1 MKFGLDQLQGLVR
14 SYLNNRYQEETSI
27 ARGEEQLDMKTDVKM
42 AVKLD
47 MELDK
52 KISHGRAREEREACA
67 RGEDDVQAGPE
78 PGQTGHQT
86 GPGPGPVD
94 RSPTGRQPDEI
105 YRTGQKP
112 ESCEVSGCRPVDRTA
127 DPVPGRLTGFQTG
140 FVRVC
145 LDQIYSGSVILKKDP
160 STPVTWME
168 YEALRDHLTREL
180 RVTTETFDTEIQGVN
195 LKVDETTTAIN
206 TVQTS
211 VTTLQASIQALTNA
225 VGEIRTMVQQQ
236 QPPPDE
242 DGSVQGDN
250 AEAANAQGRGVGRGL
265 GRGVGDAFRG
275 RGFVPVGAQRNNK
288 TMVWQ
293 GVMTVDAYYME
304 MEMLMQRARVRE
316 SLEMTLQRFL
326 NGLKFN
332 IKGIVRHHKYATMNE
347 LLHHARE
354 AESQLAEEAQQR
366 GRATGAGRYTPR
378 PPPST
383 APSTRP
389 TDVPSSS
396 SKPVSNESN
405 TKKPVPAASG
415 TSSNMSTA
423 RNRDMVCHTCGGKGH
438 FKKDCPNR
446 KVMIINEDNEYET
459 GDDVDPDAPE
469 DDDYDSD
476 SFDAYPSEAQTIVV
490 SQRVLNVQPSAST
503 QRCNLFQTKALVG
516 PDKACKVII
525 DGGSCRN
532 LASKELC
539 AKLKLKYL
547 PHPHPYYIQ
556 WLSNNGEMK
565 VSHMVRVD
573 FEIGPYKDSI
583 DFDVVPMTEFGDVFP
598 EEVPAGLP
606 PLRGIEHQI
615 DLIPGASLPNRAP
628 YRTNPEET
636 KEIQKQVQA
645 LLDKGY
651 IRISL
656 SPCAVPVILV
666 PKKDEDMLDEL
677 SGAAVF
683 TKIDLRS
690 GYHQIRMKE
699 GDEWK
704 TAFKTKFGLYEW
716 LVMPFGLTNAPST
729 FMRLMNHVLRDFI
742 GKFVVVYFDDILI
755 YSRNESDHTIH
766 IRHVLQVLRDSK
778 LYGNLEKCTFCKDK
792 VIFLGY
798 VVSKHGV
805 EVDVSKIEAIQ
816 NWPTP
821 MNVSQGVVFEWGIAQ
836 DHAFDELKRL
846 LTSAPLLALP
856 DFNKQFEIE
865 CDASGIGIGG
875 VLMQEGR
882 PIAYFSEKLSG
893 AKLNYPIYDKELYAL
908 IRVLE
913 VWQHYLWPK
922 EFIIHSDHE
931 ALKYLKAQS
940 TLHRRLAKWVE
951 FIESFPYII
960 KHKKGKDNIV
970 ADALSRKT
978 MLLTHLDVKIPG
990 LEVLCDLYATD
1001 HDFAE
1006 PYRLCVIGKAW
1017 EKYHIHD
1024 GFLFRANKL
1033 CVPESSV
1040 CLLLLQE
1047 SHAGGLM
1054 GHFGREK
1061 TLLMLADHFYW
1072 PKMRRDVD
1080 RYVKRCITCNK
1091 SKSKLKPHGLYTPLP
1106 APTTPWEDI
1115 SMDFVLGLPRT
1126 KRGHDSIF
1134 VVVDRF
1140 SKMSH
1145 FIACHKS
1152 DDASHIANLF
1162 FREIVRLHGVPKTI
1176 VSDRD
1181 VKFMSYFWK
1190 TLWGKLGTKLLFSTT
1205 CHPQTDGQT
1214 EVVNRTL
1221 SQLLRSM
1228 IKKNLKEWEECLPHV
1243 EFAYNRAV
1251 HSTTELCPFEVV
1263 YGFKPITPLDLLPLP
1278 IHERVNMEASKRA
1291 DFVRK
1296 IHVKT
1301 KELIEK
1307 KGKSNAARMNKK
1319 RKEMLFKPGDMVW
1332 VHFRKDRFPKLRKSK
1347 LKPRGAGPYK
1357 VLAKINDNAY
1367 SIDLPVDEFGVS
1379 NSFNVGGDDE
1389 DIPTTPLPPSL
1400 INEDEPDVKLKSNEV
1415 RIGPIT
1421 RARAKLLKQQVN
1433 LYQEETSIARGE
1445 EQLDMKTNV
1454 KMAVKLD
1461 MELDKKTSHGRA
1473 MEEREACER
1482 RRRRPGR
1489 SNPVDRPPDRTARP
1503 LARSTGPQPAAN
1515 RMRFIESIERL
1526 RRRHTSYPPHII
1538 DFIRCYHH
1546 VFITTRRLLRRSGNP
1561 LSTSKPRSQNEEAR
1575 EANKD
1580 FWEGY
1585 ERPRKAAA
1593 ESPGDEEEG
1602 RDAAS
1607 EGEGR
1612 GAADDT
1618 DEGRDAASEGEGR
1631 GAAADT
1637 GDDDD
1642 TWDDAAEPGEETT
1655 GEENAANRTEGDSGG
1670 NPQEGKKKRTARRP
1684 RRDRRPQVLANV
1696 TDAVTVVSE
1705 SGLPMEPSWVAKG
1718 YGMQLGCIVRETV
1731 PILTQDL
1738 RSKENAAIAQS
1749 LLQKLHQ
1756 RYTFPE
1762 PFNKKVD
1769 SLALTKMS
1777 TALSSWKNR
1786 LKRKIEAGES
1796 WERISSKDP
1805 SLSLEDFNAFKSY
1818 LESDTVKKWTAWGK
1832 KMRDLNLGTHHCGS
1846 GGYRGKQ
1853 PSLKEGLH
1861 LALVRL
1867 VRPPLGNRLVS
1878 SRVPFVAVAAE
1889 LVHLFLALLPLLVHS
1904 WNPPLEHDVVRHL
1917 YGHKAY

>member
-1 MKFGLDQLQGLVR
+1 MVWALAPPLDLPFRLLKAFVAKPPYREPRYGNPETPPPIPSLGFRR
-14 SYLNNRYQEETSI
+14 SPVAPAGEGNHHRRALHHHARLRIDAYQEETSI
-27 ARGEEQLDMKTDVKM
+27 ARGVEEQLDVKTDVKLD
-42 AVKLD
+42 KELD
-47 MELDK
+47 M
-52 KISHGRAREEREACA
+52 KISHGRAREEREECA
-67 RGEDDVQAGPE
+67 RGE
-78 PGQTGHQT
+78 
-86 GPGPGPVD
+86 
-94 RSPTGRQPDEI
+94 
-105 YRTGQKP
+105 
-112 ESCEVSGCRPVDRTA
+112 
-127 DPVPGRLTGFQTG
+127 
-140 FVRVC
+140 
-145 LDQIYSGSVILKKDP
+145 
-160 STPVTWME
+160 
-168 YEALRDHLTREL
+168 
-180 RVTTETFDTEIQGVN
+180 
-195 LKVDETTTAIN
+195 
-206 TVQTS
+206 
-211 VTTLQASIQALTNA
+211 
-225 VGEIRTMVQQQ
+225 
-236 QPPPDE
+236 
-242 DGSVQGDN
+242 
-250 AEAANAQGRGVGRGL
+250 
-265 GRGVGDAFRG
+265 
-275 RGFVPVGAQRNNK
+275 
-288 TMVWQ
+288 
-293 GVMTVDAYYME
+293 
-304 MEMLMQRARVRE
+304 
-316 SLEMTLQRFL
+316 
-326 NGLKFN
+326 
-332 IKGIVRHHKYATMNE
+332 
-347 LLHHARE
+347 
-354 AESQLAEEAQQR
+354 EE
-366 GRATGAGRYTPR
+366 
-378 PPPST
+378 
-383 APSTRP
+383 
-389 TDVPSSS
+389 
-396 SKPVSNESN
+396 
-405 TKKPVPAASG
+405 
-415 TSSNMSTA
+415 
-423 RNRDMVCHTCGGKGH
+423 
-438 FKKDCPNR
+438 
-446 KVMIINEDNEYET
+446 
-459 GDDVDPDAPE
+459 
-469 DDDYDSD
+469 
-476 SFDAYPSEAQTIVV
+476 
-490 SQRVLNVQPSAST
+490 
-503 QRCNLFQTKALVG
+503 
-516 PDKACKVII
+516 
-525 DGGSCRN
+525 
-532 LASKELC
+532 
-539 AKLKLKYL
+539 
-547 PHPHPYYIQ
+547 
-556 WLSNNGEMK
+556 
-565 VSHMVRVD
+565 
-573 FEIGPYKDSI
+573 
-583 DFDVVPMTEFGDVFP
+583 EFGDVFP

-656 SPCAVPVILV
+656 SPCDVPVILV
-666 PKKDEDMLDEL
+666 PKKDGTWHMCVDCRAINNITIRYRHPIPRLEDMLDEL
-677 SGAAVF
+677 SGAAMF
-683 TKIDLRS
+683 SKIDLRS

-729 FMRLMNHVLRDFI
+729 FMRLMNHVLREFI

-755 YSRNESDHTIH
+755 YSRNESDHIIH
-766 IRHVLQVLRDSK
+766 IRHVLQVLRDNQ

-805 EVDVSKIEAIQ
+805 EVDESKIEAIQ

-821 MNVSQGVVFEWGIAQ
+821 MNVSQVRSFHGLAGFYRRFVPNFSTIAAPLNDLTKKGVVFEWGAAQ

-940 TLHRRLAKWVE
+940 TLHKRLAKWVE

-970 ADALSRKT
+970 ADALSRKN
-978 MLLTHLDVKIPG
+978 MLLTQLDVKIPG
-990 LEVLCDLYATD
+990 LEILCDLYATD

-1006 PYRLCVIGKAW
+1006 PYRLCALGKAW

-1040 CLLLLQE
+1040 RFVISQE

-1190 TLWGKLGTKLLFSTT
+1190 TLWRKLGTKLLFSTT

-1291 DFVRK
+1291 DFVKK

-1307 KGKSNAARMNKK
+1307 KGKSNAARKNKK
-1319 RKEMLFKPGDMVW
+1319 RKEMLFKPGDLVW

-1347 LKPRGAGPYK
+1347 LKPRGVGPYK

-1367 SIDLPVDEFGVS
+1367 SIDLREDEFGVS
-1379 NSFNVGGDDE
+1379 NSFNVADLTPYDGEDLGASRSTPFEGGGDDE
-1389 DIPTTPLPPSL
+1389 DIPTSLLPPSL
-1400 INEDEPDVKLKSNEV
+1400 PIEDEPAVKLTSNEV

-1433 LYQEETSIARGE
+1433 LFLNDTLIDENFILPKSYYLCIIRYQEETSIARGVE
-1445 EQLDMKTNV
+1445 EQLDVKTD
-1454 KMAVKLD
+1454 VKLD
-1461 MELDKKTSHGRA
+1461 KELDMKISQGRA
-1473 MEEREACER
+1473 REEREECARGEEQLIPGTGPIAQRAYSMNPAELVELKKKLDELLAKGLIRPSASPWRSPVLFVDKKDGASRLCTDYRKLNDVTIKNKYPLPKIEDLFDQLTGATVFSKIDLRTYHQLKIRATDIPKTAFTTRYGLYEYNVMSFGLTNAPAYFMNLMNKIFMNFLDKFVVVFIDDILIYSKTEEEHEQHLEIILETLRQHKLYAKFSKCEFWLKEVGFLGHILSAGGIDVDPSKIKTVEEWKAPTTQTEVRAFLGLAGYYR
-1482 RRRRPGR
+1482 RFVEGF
-1489 SNPVDRPPDRTARP
+1489 SSIARP
-1503 LARSTGPQPAAN
+1503 MTQLLKKDKKFEWTEKCE
-1515 RMRFIESIERL
+1515 ESFQTLKTRL
-1526 RRRHTSYPPHII
+1526 TTAPILIMP
-1538 DFIRCYHH
+1538 D
-1546 VFITTRRLLRRSGNP
+1546 ITKP
-1561 LSTSKPRSQNEEAR
+1561 FDVYCDASKI
-1575 EANKD
+1575 
-1580 FWEGY
+1580 GL
-1585 ERPRKAAA
+1585 
-1593 ESPGDEEEG
+1593 GCVLM
-1602 RDAAS
+1602 
-1607 EGEGR
+1607 
-1612 GAADDT
+1612 
-1618 DEGRDAASEGEGR
+1618 
-1631 GAAADT
+1631 
-1637 GDDDD
+1637 
-1642 TWDDAAEPGEETT
+1642 
-1655 GEENAANRTEGDSGG
+1655 
-1670 NPQEGKKKRTARRP
+1670 QEGKVISYLSRQLKQHEQNYPTHDLELAAV
-1684 RRDRRPQVLANV
+1684 VLALKVWRHYLMGNRCEIYSDHKSLKYIFTQKELNMRQRRWLELIKDYDMEIHYHPRKILIQQQLQA
-1696 TDAVTVVSE
+1696 TDGPFEALYGRKCRTPLNWSEVGESQVFGPDVLREAEEKVHKIREYLKTAQSRQKSYADKRRREMTFEIEDFVYLKVSP
-1705 SGLPMEPSWVAKG
+1705 LK
-1718 YGMQLGCIVRETV
+1718 GMQRFQLKGKLAPRYVGPFKVLSRRGEVSYQLELPEEMSAVHNVFHISLLRKCLEVPEKTEVFKNIDHRSVDINTDLTYREV
-1731 PILTQDL
+1731 PIRILEEAYRTTRT
-1738 RSKENAAIAQS
+1738 RSIK
-1749 LLQKLHQ
+1749 
-1756 RYTFPE
+1756 F
-1762 PFNKKVD
+1762 
-1769 SLALTKMS
+1769 
-1777 TALSSWKNR
+1777 
-1786 LKRKIEAGES
+1786 LKIQWSNHTEDEAT
-1796 WERISSKDP
+1796 WERE
-1805 SLSLEDFNAFKSY
+1805 EDM
-1818 LESDTVKKWTAWGK
+1818 KKEYP
-1832 KMRDLNLGTHHCGS
+1832 DLFST
-1846 GGYRGKQ
+1846 
-1853 PSLKEGLH
+1853 
-1861 LALVRL
+1861 
-1867 VRPPLGNRLVS
+1867 
-1878 SRVPFVAVAAE
+1878 
-1889 LVHLFLALLPLLVHS
+1889 
-1904 WNPPLEHDVVRHL
+1904 
-1917 YGHKAY
+1917 